1 MDHFFTSV
9 NIIMAN
15 QYTPDEIQEIFDR
28 YHDAIAKGIPVTKE
42 LAAELSD
49 AKTGIKNYSYTL
61 NQSLKQLGQTTKQTI
76 GDIANGAKGVSVFN
90 DSLSAA
96 ADTASTMAAAFGPL
110 GVAVG
115 LVIKALTF
123 FVTTANKQ
131 SDKLFETFQNL
142 SRTGSVGSGA
152 MTDVFQSMQRFGYTI
167 DELDKMTSVLA
178 ENSRDFAVFTGTAAT
193 GSKQLSFLVE
203 GFRDARVNLQALGL
217 STDEQ
222 IRAASGYYMQMSRLG
237 RATAAT
243 SSGALDY
250 IKNMEVLTRLTGL
263 QRKELEDQRQAAED
277 IDQFYAGLMDMDP
290 KAAEQAY
297 AVFNRLMS
305 MDPSG
310 KKARAFAVSMDGII
324 SGSDDQMQSLYSTN
338 FQLLEFAQSVKAGT
352 MSADQYLQA
361 ESEARR
367 QTIGLQKEL
376 ARVGVTDMFG
386 SLKNNVIQANKGLD
400 PFTQQTAR
408 ATAEMTDLY
417 NMMDPATRAQA
428 QARIAQTNS
437 SNAMQDFIN
446 LGVEPATRALAA
458 LAETVESL
466 VSLLPGTKP
475 TTGYGRGGTGTLG
488 KSLASTGAG
497 ALAGSLVLPGVG
509 TAVGAATG
517 FFGYEFMGGGGLT
530 GKSTE
535 GLEPDFLKKLH
546 AAANEYQSI
555 TGKPIEIVS
564 AKRTREKQT
573 ELYNNYLAG
582 KSKYPVAPPG
592 TSRHESGRA
601 VDLPLD
607 TANKLDSMGLLQ
619 KHGLSRPV
627 PNDPIHIQ
635 GYAGFRG
642 ELSGP
647 MSGYRPNV
655 LMHGN
660 EELSIRPAV
669 GSTNPNSGASE
680 GTMIKLIERVDDL
693 IYLNKSQ
700 LNTAEKML
708 KYQQ

>member
-1 MDHFFTSV
+1 
-9 NIIMAN
+9 MAN
-15 QYTPDEIQEIFDR
+15 QYTPEEIQEIFDR
-28 YHDAIAKGIPVTKE
+28 YHDAIAKGIPITKE

-142 SRTGSVGSGA
+142 SRTGSVGSAA
-152 MTDVFQSMQRFGYTI
+152 MTDVYQSMQRFGYTI

-203 GFRDARVNLQALGL
+203 GFRDARTNLQALGL

-222 IRAASGYYMQMSRLG
+222 VRAARGYYMQMARLG

-277 IDQFYAGLMDMDP
+277 IDQFYASLMDMDP

-297 AVFNRLMS
+297 NVFNRLMS
-305 MDPSG
+305 MDPTG

-400 PFTQQTAR
+400 PFTQQTAQ
-408 ATAEMTDLY
+408 ATAEMNNLY

-428 QARIAQTNS
+428 QARIAQTNT
-437 SNAMQDFIN
+437 SNALQDFIN

-458 LAETVESL
+458 LAEVVEDL
-466 VSLLPGTKP
+466 TSLLPGSKP
-475 TTGYGRGGTGTLG
+475 KTGYGRDGTATLG
-488 KSLASTGAG
+488 ESLAFTAYGAG
-497 ALAGSLVLPGVG
+497 AGAMFGPPGVVVGGVGGFLAGEML
-509 TAVGAATG
+509 
-517 FFGYEFMGGGGLT
+517 MGNEALGWWGQAGLT

-535 GLEPDFLKKLH
+535 GLDPSFQKKLQGVAH
-546 AAANEYQSI
+546 EYRKL

-573 ELYNNYLAG
+573 ELYNDFLAG

-601 VDLPLD
+601 VDVPLD
-607 TANKLDSMGLLQ
+607 TANKLDSMGLLR

-627 PNDPIHIQ
+627 PGDPIHIE

-660 EELSIRPAV
+660 EELSIRPSV
-669 GSTNPNSGASE
+669 SSTNPNSGASE

-693 IYLNKSQ
+693 IYLSKSQ
-700 LNTAEKML
+700 LNTTEKML